1 MHPRR
6 ETDNWRPMAENEP
19 ISEADERPVSFLADL
34 WSLGK
39 PRLSSLV
46 IFTAGGGMFLA
57 GASPSLHTVL
67 AGMFGTT
74 LVVCSANSLNNYIER
89 ESDKLMART
98 RVRPLPAGRMEPWI
112 ALVYGIALMAIALP
126 WMFIATTPL
135 ATALALIAWVIYV
148 FVYTPLKRIS
158 WLSVVAGGVAG
169 AMPPLIGWT
178 AARGTIDSGGLAL
191 FSILFL
197 WQLPHTFAIGIYR
210 KNEYAAAGMKV
221 LPIEQND
228 AITRQHIMT
237 WTTGLVASS
246 LWIVYLGLGGV
257 LTLCGSI
264 ALGGIFMWKAWKGL
278 RVEGGPIWARD
289 LFLFS
294 LVYLSGMFVL
304 MVLDHAL
311 A

>member
-1 MHPRR
+1 M
-6 ETDNWRPMAENEP
+6 
-19 ISEADERPVSFLADL
+19 DERIPSQPTTDTKVSFAKDL

-46 IFTAGGGMFLA
+46 IFTAGGGLYVAGGEPTLA
-57 GASPSLHTVL
+57 TIL
-67 AGMFGTT
+67 AAMFGTT

-89 ESDKLMART
+89 ETDKLMART
-98 RVRPLPAGRMEPWI
+98 KTRPLPAGRMAPWI
-112 ALVYGIALMAIALP
+112 ALVYGSLLFTVAVP
-126 WMFIATTPL
+126 WMYVATTPL
-135 ATALALIAWVIYV
+135 ATGLAVLAWVIYI

-158 WLSVVAGGVAG
+158 WLSVIAGGVAG

-178 AARGTIDSGGLAL
+178 AITGEIDARGMAL

-228 AITRQHIMT
+228 AIARQHIMT

-246 LWIVYLGLGGV
+246 FWVVYLGLGGA
-257 LTLCGSI
+257 LTLAG
-264 ALGGIFMWKAWKGL
+264 AVGLGAIFIWKAYRGL
-278 RVEGGPIWARD
+278 KIEGGPIWARD
-289 LFLFS
+289 IFLYS

-304 MVLDHAL
+304 MVLDHTL
-311 A
+311 